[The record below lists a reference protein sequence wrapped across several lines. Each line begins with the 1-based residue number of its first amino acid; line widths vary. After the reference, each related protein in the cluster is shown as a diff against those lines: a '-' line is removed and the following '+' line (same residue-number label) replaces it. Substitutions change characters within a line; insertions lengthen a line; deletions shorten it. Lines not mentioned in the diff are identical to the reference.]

1 MYALYKKDKCFNQ
14 MKINYIP
21 YIKNKVTVVYTIS
34 GARAELSETSIFIA
48 QLRPREILNHTNG

>member
-34 GARAELSETSIFIA
+34 GARAELSDIPFSA
-48 QLRPREILNHTNG
+48 QLRPSEILNHTNG